1 VTLKVAGS
9 GEIVQQVFWLDTRT
23 RTCGVMLLNPE
34 TGYERCSERPL
45 ADLIPDGSGGN
56 GKAAWAGVEL
66 YLGDRAGVIL
76 SGE

>member
-1 VTLKVAGS
+1 V
-9 GEIVQQVFWLDTRT
+9 
-23 RTCGVMLLNPE
+23 
-34 TGYERCSERPL
+34 